1 MKHTLA
7 SDIIRDLK
15 RRNIAQ
21 AVTIAVLCAALIWRI
36 VMEKIAVAKNRR
48 KE

>member
-1 MKHTLA
+1 MRHTLA

-21 AVTIAVLCAALIWRI
+21 TVTIAALCAALIWRI
-36 VMEKIAVAKNRR
+36 AMEKITVAKNRR
-48 KE
+48 R